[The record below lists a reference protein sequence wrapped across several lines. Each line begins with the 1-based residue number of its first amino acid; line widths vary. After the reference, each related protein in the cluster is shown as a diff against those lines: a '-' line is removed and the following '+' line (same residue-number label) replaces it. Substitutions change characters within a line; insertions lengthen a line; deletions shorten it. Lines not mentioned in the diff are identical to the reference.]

1 VEAKVLVVTMAS
13 VGGED
18 GCPELDTDPLRLWV
32 LSPLEKREE
41 TIMINQW
48 CS

>member
-1 VEAKVLVVTMAS
+1 VEANVFVVTMPS
-13 VGGED
+13 LGGED
-18 GCPELDTDPLRLWV
+18 GCPELDTDPLRPWV

-41 TIMINQW
+41 TIKINHW